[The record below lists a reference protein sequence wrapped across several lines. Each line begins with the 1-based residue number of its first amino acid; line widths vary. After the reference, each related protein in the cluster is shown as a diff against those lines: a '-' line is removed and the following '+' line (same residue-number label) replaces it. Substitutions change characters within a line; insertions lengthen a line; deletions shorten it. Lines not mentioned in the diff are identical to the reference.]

1 MNSLKV
7 AEVLYETK
15 TMINKD
21 VVIDGL
27 NEKYHAISNHELLDE
42 YTNDEGYVLEDE
54 LMSSLANVTSEEIK
68 FQQTQKK

>member
-1 MNSLKV
+1 
-7 AEVLYETK
+7 
-15 TMINKD
+15 
-21 VVIDGL
+21 VIDGL

-54 LMSSLANVTSEEIK
+54 LMGSLANVPSEEIK